1 MALFWKQ
8 LFRTAGALAI
18 LGALLCPLALAAP
31 EGTIIWGY
39 QEGLAKA
46 QSPDG
51 KFGFANL
58 KREIVIPMQYTS
70 VLDFS
75 LGLSQVQLG
84 SRLGVIRQDGTYLI
98 QPEYGSLYHMDAGL
112 YIAQKGTKWG
122 VLSLVPFPDGNGGST
137 QVFYDFIYDSAE
149 FTKVGGMDTLVLTKD
164 GQKTVVPFY
173 QISQLMLERQVP
185 SARFPLSRGVLPDFD
200 DVSPRDWFD
209 VWVDLAYNLGLM
221 SGTGDNDFSPRRTM
235 TVAEALQLAAGMESR
250 QNGDNFHTQPNHDRV
265 WYQPAV
271 DYCIASGIIRSGE
284 FSNYN
289 RPVTRAEMARIFAA
303 TSLAKSLPN
312 RNDLAKVKAS
322 VPDVKAGDY
331 AADAIYSLYAKGILA
346 GTDSSYTFR
355 PKATITRA
363 ETAGIVSRL
372 ARAEQRLT
380 LFSS

>member
-1 MALFWKQ
+1 MALFGKNCI
-8 LFRTAGALAI
+8 RTACASVLVC
-18 LGALLCPLALAAP
+18 ALLVPLAQAAP

-51 KFGFANL
+51 KFGFANAR
-58 KREIVIPMQYTS
+58 REIVIPMQYTS

-84 SRLGVIRQDGTYLI
+84 NRLGVIRQDGTYLI

-112 YIAQKGTKWG
+112 YITQKGTKWG
-122 VLSLVPFPDGNGGST
+122 VLSLVPFPDGNGGTT
-137 QVFYDFIYDSAE
+137 QVFYDFVYDSAQ
-149 FTKVGGMDTLVLTKD
+149 FTQVGGMDTLVMTR
-164 GQKTVVPFY
+164 GEQKTVVPFY
-173 QISQLMLERQVP
+173 QITQLMLERQVP
-185 SARFPLSRGVLPDFD
+185 SSRFPLTRGQLPDFE
-200 DVSPRDWFD
+200 DVSARDWFD

-221 SGTGDNDFSPRRTM
+221 SGTGSNRFSPHGTM

-250 QNGDNFHTQPNHDRV
+250 QSGDDFHTRPNHDRV

-284 FSNYN
+284 FSSYT
-289 RPVTRAEMARIFAA
+289 RPVTRAEMSRIFAA
-303 TSLAKSLPN
+303 TSLAKALN
-312 RNDLAKVKAS
+312 NLNDPAKVKAA

-363 ETAGIVSRL
+363 ETAGIVARL

-380 LFSS
+380 LF

>member
-1 MALFWKQ
+1 MALFGKQ
-8 LFRTAGALAI
+8 LLRAAGAA
-18 LGALLCPLALAAP
+18 ALICTLICPLALAAP
-31 EGTIIWGY
+31 EGTVIWGY

-46 QSPDG
+46 QSPEG
-51 KFGFANL
+51 KFGFANTR
-58 KREIVIPMQYTS
+58 REIVIPMQYTS

-75 LGLSQVQLG
+75 LGLAQVQLG
-84 SRLGVIRQDGTYLI
+84 NRLGVIRQDGAYLI
-98 QPEYGSLYHMDAGL
+98 QPEYDSLYHMDAGL
-112 YIAQKGTKWG
+112 YIAQKATKWG
-122 VLSLVPFPDGNGGST
+122 VLSLVPFPDGNGGTT
-137 QVFYDFIYDSAE
+137 QIFYDFVYDSAQ
-149 FTKVGGMDTLVLTKD
+149 FTKVGGMDTLVLTQD

-173 QISQLMLERQVP
+173 QITQLMLDRQVP
-185 SARFPLSRGVLPDFD
+185 SARFPLTRGLLPDFD

-209 VWVDLAYNLGLM
+209 LWVDLAYNLGLM
-221 SGTGDNDFSPRRTM
+221 SGTGNNRFSPHGTM
-235 TVAEALQLAAGMESR
+235 TVAEALQLAAVMESR
-250 QNGDNFHTQPNHDRV
+250 QSGDNFHTQPNHDRV

-284 FSNYN
+284 FSSYT
-289 RPVTRAEMARIFAA
+289 RAVTRAEMARIFAA

-312 RNDLAKVKAS
+312 RNDLSQVKAA

-363 ETAGIVSRL
+363 ETAGIVARL

-380 LFSS
+380 LF

>member
-1 MALFWKQ
+1 MVPKI
-8 LFRTAGALAI
+8 FRP
-18 LGALLCPLALAAP
+18 LGAFFLLSLLLFTALPIPVAAAP
-31 EGTIIWGY
+31 EGTTIWGY

-46 QSPDG
+46 QSADG

-58 KREIVIPMQYTS
+58 QREIVIPMQYTS

-98 QPEYGSLYHMDAGL
+98 PPEYGSLYHMDAGL

-122 VLSLVPFPDGNGGST
+122 VLSLVPFPDGNGGTT
-137 QVFYDFIYDSAE
+137 QIFYDFVYDSAQ
-149 FTKVGGMDTLVLTKD
+149 FTQVSGMDTLLLTQN
-164 GQKTVVPFY
+164 GQRTVIPFY

-185 SARFPLSRGVLPDFD
+185 SARFPLTRGLLPDFS

-221 SGTGDNDFSPRRTM
+221 SGTGNNRFSPQHTM
-235 TVAEALQLAAGMESR
+235 TVAEAVQLAAEMESR
-250 QNGDNFHTQPNHDRV
+250 QNGDNFHTQTHQDRV

-271 DYCIASGIIRSGE
+271 DYCIASGILRAGE
-284 FSNYN
+284 FSSYT
-289 RPVTRAEMARIFAA
+289 RPVTRAEMARIFSA
-303 TSLAKSLPN
+303 TALARALPN
-312 RNDLAKVKAS
+312 INSLAKVKAA

-331 AADAIYSLYAKGILA
+331 SADAIFGLYAKGILA
-346 GTDSSYTFR
+346 GTDSSFTFR
-355 PKATITRA
+355 SSATLTRA
-363 ETAGIVSRL
+363 EAAAIVARL

-380 LFSS
+380 LF

>member
-84 SRLGVIRQDGTYLI
+84 SRLGVIRQDGAYLI

-221 SGTGDNDFSPRRTM
+221 SGTGDNYFSPG
-235 TVAEALQLAAGMESR
+235 A
-250 QNGDNFHTQPNHDRV
+250 P
-265 WYQPAV
+265 
-271 DYCIASGIIRSGE
+271 
-284 FSNYN
+284 
-289 RPVTRAEMARIFAA
+289 
-303 TSLAKSLPN
+303 
-312 RNDLAKVKAS
+312 
-322 VPDVKAGDY
+322 
-331 AADAIYSLYAKGILA
+331 
-346 GTDSSYTFR
+346 
-355 PKATITRA
+355 
-363 ETAGIVSRL
+363 
-372 ARAEQRLT
+372 
-380 LFSS
+380 

>member
-1 MALFWKQ
+1 MALFGKNCI
-8 LFRTAGALAI
+8 RTACASVLVC
-18 LGALLCPLALAAP
+18 ALLVPLAQAAP

-51 KFGFANL
+51 KFGFANAR
-58 KREIVIPMQYTS
+58 REIVIPMQYTS

-84 SRLGVIRQDGTYLI
+84 NRLGVIRQDGTYLI

-122 VLSLVPFPDGNGGST
+122 VLSLVPFPDGNGGTT
-137 QVFYDFIYDSAE
+137 QVFYDFVYDSAQ
-149 FTKVGGMDTLVLTKD
+149 FTQVGGMDTLVMTR
-164 GQKTVVPFY
+164 GEQKTVVPFY
-173 QISQLMLERQVP
+173 QITQLMLERQVP
-185 SARFPLSRGVLPDFD
+185 SSRFPLTRGQLPDFE
-200 DVSPRDWFD
+200 DVSARDWFD

-221 SGTGDNDFSPRRTM
+221 SGTGSNRFSPHGTM

-250 QNGDNFHTQPNHDRV
+250 QSGDDFHTRPNHDRV

-284 FSNYN
+284 FSSYT

-303 TSLAKSLPN
+303 TSLAKALN
-312 RNDLAKVKAS
+312 NLNDPAKVKAA

-363 ETAGIVSRL
+363 ETAGIVARL

-380 LFSS
+380 LF

>member
-8 LFRTAGALAI
+8 LFRTAGVLAI
-18 LGALLCPLALAAP
+18 LGALLCPLVLAAP

-98 QPEYGSLYHMDAGL
+98 QPEYGTLYHMDAGL

-185 SARFPLSRGVLPDFD
+185 SARFPLNRGVLPDFD

-221 SGTGDNDFSPRRTM
+221 SGTGSNRFSPHGTM

-284 FSNYN
+284 FS
-289 RPVTRAEMARIFAA
+289 
-303 TSLAKSLPN
+303 
-312 RNDLAKVKAS
+312 
-322 VPDVKAGDY
+322 
-331 AADAIYSLYAKGILA
+331 
-346 GTDSSYTFR
+346 SYTAQPQR
-355 PKATITRA
+355 PGQGEGLGPRCEGGGLRRGRHLRPLCQGHPGRDRRLLYLPAQGHHHPGRDRRYRLP
-363 ETAGIVSRL
+363 AGPGG
-372 ARAEQRLT
+372 AAPHP
-380 LFSS
+380 LFILKTDRTG

>member
-1 MALFWKQ
+1 MALFGKNCI
-8 LFRTAGALAI
+8 RTACASVL
-18 LGALLCPLALAAP
+18 LCALLVPLAQAAP

-51 KFGFANL
+51 KFGFANAR
-58 KREIVIPMQYTS
+58 REIVIPMQYTS

-84 SRLGVIRQDGTYLI
+84 NRLGVIRQDGTYLI

-122 VLSLVPFPDGNGGST
+122 VLSLVPFPDGNGGTT
-137 QVFYDFIYDSAE
+137 QVFYDFVYDSAQ
-149 FTKVGGMDTLVLTKD
+149 FTQVGGMDTLVMTR
-164 GQKTVVPFY
+164 GEQKTVVPFY
-173 QISQLMLERQVP
+173 QITQLMLERQVP
-185 SARFPLSRGVLPDFD
+185 SSRFPLTRGQLPDFE
-200 DVSPRDWFD
+200 DVSARDWFD

-221 SGTGDNDFSPRRTM
+221 SGTGNNRFSPHGTM

-250 QNGDNFHTQPNHDRV
+250 QSGDDFHTRPNHDRV

-284 FSNYN
+284 FSSYT

-303 TSLAKSLPN
+303 TSLAKALN
-312 RNDLAKVKAS
+312 NLNDPAKVKAA

-363 ETAGIVSRL
+363 ETAGIVARL

-380 LFSS
+380 LF

>member
-1 MALFWKQ
+1 MALFGKNCI
-8 LFRTAGALAI
+8 RTACASVL
-18 LGALLCPLALAAP
+18 LCALLVPLAQAAP

-51 KFGFANL
+51 KFGFANAR
-58 KREIVIPMQYTS
+58 REIVIPMQYTS

-84 SRLGVIRQDGTYLI
+84 NRLGVIRQDGTYLI

-122 VLSLVPFPDGNGGST
+122 VLSLVPFPDGNGGTT
-137 QVFYDFIYDSAE
+137 QVFYDFVYDSAQ
-149 FTKVGGMDTLVLTKD
+149 FTQVGGMDTLVMTR
-164 GQKTVVPFY
+164 GEQKTVVPFY
-173 QISQLMLERQVP
+173 QITQLMLERQVP
-185 SARFPLSRGVLPDFD
+185 SSRFPLTRGQLPDFE
-200 DVSPRDWFD
+200 DVSARDWFD

-221 SGTGDNDFSPRRTM
+221 SGTGNNRFSPHGTM

-250 QNGDNFHTQPNHDRV
+250 QSGDDFHTRPNHDRV

-284 FSNYN
+284 FSSYT

-303 TSLAKSLPN
+303 TSLAKALN
-312 RNDLAKVKAS
+312 NLNDPAKVKAA

-331 AADAIYSLYAKGILA
+331 TADAIYSLYAKGILA

-363 ETAGIVSRL
+363 ETAGIVARL

-380 LFSS
+380 LF

>member
-1 MALFWKQ
+1 MALFGKNCI
-8 LFRTAGALAI
+8 RTVCAGVL
-18 LGALLCPLALAAP
+18 LCALLAPLAQAAP

-51 KFGFANL
+51 KFGFANPR
-58 KREIVIPMQYTS
+58 REIVIPMQYTS

-75 LGLSQVQLG
+75 LGLAQVQLG

-122 VLSLVPFPDGNGGST
+122 VLSLVPFPDGNGGTT
-137 QVFYDFIYDSAE
+137 QVFYDFVYDSAQ
-149 FTKVGGMDTLVLTKD
+149 FTQVGGMDTLVLTRE
-164 GQKTVVPFY
+164 GQKTVIPFY
-173 QISQLMLERQVP
+173 QITQLMLERQVP
-185 SARFPLSRGVLPDFD
+185 SSRFPLTRGVLPDFD
-200 DVSPRDWFD
+200 DVSARDWFD

-221 SGTGDNDFSPRRTM
+221 SGTGSNRFSPHGTM

-250 QNGDNFHTQPNHDRV
+250 QSGDDFHTRPNHDRV

-284 FSNYN
+284 FSSYT
-289 RPVTRAEMARIFAA
+289 RAVTRAEMARIFAA
-303 TSLAKSLPN
+303 TSLAKALPN

-322 VPDVKAGDY
+322 VPDVKPGDY
-331 AADAIYSLYAKGILA
+331 AANAIYSLYAKGILA

-363 ETAGIVSRL
+363 ETAGIVARL

-380 LFSS
+380 LF